1 MGSKGFALAVYGI
14 TKVCMTKDKK
24 HIKEVKAIEN
34 PMSNSIGYEK
44 SFLREQIVAILD
56 SRVRNK
62 PPCVITLLPAN
73 SLEQLCGLVWKEGAA
88 VIHYEIERDW
98 FIKTKKNNDP
108 NDNLENIP
116 EYIDC
121 HKSSILRFVE
131 ETRKIR
137 SAR

>member
-1 MGSKGFALAVYGI
+1 MGSKGFTLADYCI

-24 HIKEVKAIEN
+24 HIKEVRAIEN

-44 SFLREQIVAILD
+44 TFRREQIVEILD

-73 SLEQLCGLVWKEGAA
+73 PLEQLCGLVWKEGAP

-98 FIKTKKNNDP
+98 FIKTKNNNDP
-108 NDNLENIP
+108 YDNLENIP
-116 EYIDC
+116 DYIDC
-121 HKSSILRFVE
+121 HKPSILRIIE
-131 ETRKIR
+131 ETRKI
-137 SAR
+137 